1 MQPRILFLLFHSSIY
16 YLAILITEP
25 VGSIDILDEELIMI
39 KQDFV
44 ATKPLMVA
52 RSKVESLFP
61 GLNGKTL
68 ANQLSEGRG
77 PKAYRVGRKIF
88 YRVEELEAYLTE
100 RPIQTVQSP
109 S

>member
-25 VGSIDILDEELIMI
+25 VGSIDILDEELIRM

-68 ANQLSEGRG
+68 ANQLSQGRG
-77 PKAYRVGRKIF
+77 PKAYRVGRKIY
-88 YRVEELEAYLTE
+88 YRVEDLEAYLTQC
-100 RPIQTVQSP
+100 PIRTVEPGS
-109 S
+109 